1 MNDTPSRLA
10 PPAVAH
16 FLRATTATL
25 AAELTGAPAP
35 VLAWHPAPG
44 EWCAKEV
51 IGHLV
56 EAERRGFAGRIRII
70 LASDDPKLE
79 TWDQDAVASARK
91 DCERDGGALFAEL
104 AALRQEGIRLVEGLR
119 DADLARGGHHPKV
132 GYLTVGDLLNE
143 WVHHDRNHVRQILAN
158 LQAYVWPHMGTAQ
171 KFSAP

>member
-10 PPAVAH
+10 PPEIAH

-25 AAELTGAPAP
+25 SAELAGAPAQ

-51 IGHLV
+51 IGHLI

-70 LASDDPKLE
+70 LASADPKLE
-79 TWDQDAVASARK
+79 TWDQDEVARARR
-91 DCERDGGALFAEL
+91 DCGRDCAALLAEL
-104 AALRQEGIRLVEGLR
+104 TALRHDGVRLVEGLR
-119 DADLARGGHHPKV
+119 DADLSRGGHHPKV
-132 GYLTVGDLLNE
+132 GYLRVGDLLNE

-158 LQAYVWPHMGTAQ
+158 VQAYVWSHMGSAQ
-171 KFSAP
+171 RFSAC